1 MFSEERTHMKFKKS
15 IAWLLMLVMLAA
27 TLSLVGCNAGKETI
41 IIYTSTENFTQEYMQ
56 KRMREEFPQYNIII
70 EYKNSGNHAS
80 TLKAAGKNAE
90 CDISHDLEYA
100 YAEQLAAQGVFAD
113 LSELVDWSVYVEDA
127 VQSKYYAPE
136 VRYGGC
142 IIINTQRLAQL
153 GLDKPT
159 CYEDLLDPQYKN
171 QITMANPSS
180 SGTGYMVLLSLVNA
194 WGEQQALDYFDKLS
208 ENVLSFTSS
217 GSGPV
222 NSLILGETAIGIG
235 MTSQAVTKINEGYP
249 LEIMFFEEGSPY
261 SMYGQA
267 IIEGKQERACVREV
281 FAFLTTTFSEE
292 IYANFYPEK
301 VLKDKDFTVEN
312 YPVDIK
318 YADMQVE
325 DASAYKEYLLSKWKH

>member
-1 MFSEERTHMKFKKS
+1 MKFKR
-15 IAWLLMLVMLAA
+15 AFAVVMLIIVLAA
-27 TLSLVGCNAGKETI
+27 STLCYASCGAGKETV
-41 IIYTSTENFTQEYMQ
+41 IIYTSTENYTYEYMQ
-56 KRMREEFPQYNIII
+56 KRMREEFPQYNVII

-80 TLKAAGKNAE
+80 TLKAAGKNTE

-113 LSELVDWSVYVEDA
+113 LTDLVDWSVYVEDA

-142 IIINTQRLAQL
+142 IIINTQRLAEL

-159 CYEDLLDPQYKN
+159 CYADLLDPQYKN
-171 QITMANPSS
+171 QISMANPSS

-194 WGEQQALDYFDKLS
+194 WGEQEALDYFDQLS
-208 ENVLSFTSS
+208 ENVLAYTAS

-222 NSLILGETAIGIG
+222 NALVLGEAAIGIG
-235 MTSQAVTKINEGYP
+235 MTSQAVTKITEGHP
-249 LEIMFFEEGSPY
+249 LEIMYFEEGSPY
-261 SMYGQA
+261 SLYGQT
-267 IIEGKQERACVREV
+267 IIEGKQDRECVKEV

-292 IYANFYPEK
+292 IYANYYPEK
-301 VLKDKDFTVEN
+301 IFKDKDYTVEN
-312 YPVDIK
+312 YPTDIK

-325 DASAYKEYLLSKWKH
+325 DASAYKEYLLSKWTH